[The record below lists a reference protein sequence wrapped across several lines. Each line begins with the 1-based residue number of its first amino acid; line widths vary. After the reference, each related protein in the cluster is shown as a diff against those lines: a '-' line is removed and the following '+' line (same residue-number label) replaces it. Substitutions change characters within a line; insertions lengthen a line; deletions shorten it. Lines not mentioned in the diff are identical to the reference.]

1 MPGRGADSV
10 ADPFSRCRNASLWSL
25 DPCRGSGALIP
36 AAGRTQVAVRL
47 GSGVK
52 SPLAATPGA
61 IGGRPC
67 CSNATTTT
75 VATTHFS
82 RTGPLT
88 TRSSSLLVQGH
99 IPLSWRSWARTACSL
114 TSSSRPWSWRR
125 SGRAGALVGVKT
137 GGSLVGGPELCV

>member
-52 SPLAATPGA
+52 SPIVATLDAA
-61 IGGRPC
+61 GGGSFY
-67 CSNATTTT
+67 SNATTTPM
-75 VATTHFS
+75 ATSRFS
-82 RTGPLT
+82 RTSRQAT
-88 TRSSSLLVQGH
+88 KSSSLLELGWITLVLLQ
-99 IPLSWRSWARTACSL
+99 RSVRNS
-114 TSSSRPWSWRR
+114 
-125 SGRAGALVGVKT
+125 
-137 GGSLVGGPELCV
+137 